1 MKNEV
6 LEWAKLNGL
15 LFWRIVDKNTGNPVA
30 RFDDEAGD
38 LATSLDFLAQ
48 NINFLKD
55 GKYSLFGRK
64 HPKATAAELEYQ
76 FTLGNQKEI
85 AGAYGNSEI
94 GYIMQIESL
103 KRELDKKEM
112 EFQMKLLQM
121 KMKAEG
127 EKEDMLDKVSRLFEL
142 LQKSEKPAEIAGT
155 PTQELSKEQEKL
167 SQNLEKLSKHLSV
180 EELITLTGNLAALL
194 ALNADLVKDSLRKNK
209 LL

>member
-6 LEWAKLNGL
+6 LEWAKLNAL
-15 LFWRIVDKNTGNPVA
+15 QFWRIVDKNTGNPVA
-30 RFDDEAGD
+30 RFDDEESD

-48 NINFLKD
+48 NITFLKD

-76 FTLGNQKEI
+76 FHIGNPKEI
-85 AGAYGNSEI
+85 AGAYSNSEI

-121 KMKAEG
+121 KMKADG
-127 EKEDMLDKVSRLFEL
+127 DKEDMLDKVSRLFEL
-142 LQKSEKPAEIAGT
+142 LQKTEKPEIAGT
-155 PTQELSKEQEKL
+155 RELSKEQEKL
-167 SQNLEKLSKHLSV
+167 SQNLEKLSKFLSV
-180 EELITLTGNLAALL
+180 EELITLTGNLANLL